1 MSTIAIIEL
10 LLMIAQAVPKLTPG
24 IKDLLTMLKGE
35 PVADIT
41 QEELEARVDVAIA
54 KLPVWE

>member
-10 LLMIAQAVPKLTPG
+10 LVMIATAVPKLAPG

-35 PVADIT
+35 PVVDIT
-41 QEELEARVDVAIA
+41 QEELELRVDAAIA
-54 KLPVWE
+54 KLPAWE